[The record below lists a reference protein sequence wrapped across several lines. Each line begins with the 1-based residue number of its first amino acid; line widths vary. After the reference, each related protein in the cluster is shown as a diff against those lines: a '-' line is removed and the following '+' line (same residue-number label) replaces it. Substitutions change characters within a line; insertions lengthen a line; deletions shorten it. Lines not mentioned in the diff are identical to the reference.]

1 VLNLKIPL
9 FHFRLPENVA
19 DALRNTIIV
28 LLPIVLLYNSYRQV
42 GIGIGV
48 GALLIS
54 LTDLPGNRRH
64 KALTALQSLV
74 IFFIVS
80 LGFTAGLSTPLT
92 TGIAIVILTF
102 VLSMTAAMGGRSGV
116 AGTMGIVLMVFTL
129 GLHPKDPLLFSAFI
143 VIGGI
148 WFYIVSLVQVLIWP
162 YRSLHQA
169 LREALAA
176 TADFLKAKA
185 ACYDPAVPLDEAYRQ
200 TIALHLRVSEKQELI
215 RQLLLSD
222 RRNAKKL
229 LGTAIRV
236 IGLYEQV
243 TAMHYDYAVVRGRLA
258 HTEALSLSAKL
269 INLLSAEVGVL
280 SRIVPLSATLNLG
293 GNDDQFIELNDQLT
307 AIADNLVKEDA
318 TVIKGILVNTAA
330 IRRLS
335 AQIAINEEL
344 HDEVLPDPGVFL
356 PDGGSYF
363 SRFITHLNF
372 RSPVLRFS
380 LRLTLLFAVGY
391 GATLLFTP
399 NQYSY
404 WLLLT
409 IVIVARPKLALTWQ
423 RNLERLSGTFVGV
436 LIASL
441 LLFAIK
447 PAVVLLMIAAL
458 GLLCFFAWNRYAYAW
473 SVTGITIC
481 VVICLS
487 LYHGHPTA
495 IVSARLWYSL
505 AGCLLAFI
513 GIFIFPV
520 WTNKELDDLA
530 HLAAEGNRS
539 FLEAII
545 TDKPTPE
552 IWLARKEAHLRLARL
567 SEGLRHARVEPG
579 KVDLQKFERI
589 QVLNYRIN
597 AVIIS
602 LFLAPRLIATETAQ
616 RALASLKFYDQADK
630 PVEFA
635 ANNAGLL
642 KGADLLEALVNE
654 LMQLR

>member
-1 VLNLKIPL
+1 MFSPKIPL

-28 LLPIVLLYNSYRQV
+28 LLPIIILYNCYRQA

-64 KALTALQSLV
+64 KALTALQSLI
-74 IFFIVS
+74 IFFLVS
-80 LGFTAGLSTPLT
+80 LVFSAGLSTFLT
-92 TGIAIVILTF
+92 TGVAIVVITF
-102 VLSMTAAMGGRSGV
+102 ILSMTAAMGGRSAV

-129 GLHPKDPLLFSAFI
+129 GLRPKDPLMFSAFI
-143 VIGGI
+143 AIGGV

-169 LREALAA
+169 LREALSA
-176 TADFLKAKA
+176 TTDFLKAKA
-185 ACYDPAVPLDEAYRQ
+185 ACYDPTIPLDEAYRQ
-200 TIALHLRVSEKQELI
+200 TIALHLRVSEKQELV

-222 RRNAKKL
+222 RRNTQKL

-243 TAMHYDYAVVRGRLA
+243 TAMHYDYAVVRARLA
-258 HTEALSLSAKL
+258 HTDALPLSAQV
-269 INLLSAEVGVL
+269 IALLSEEVRRL
-280 SRIVPLSATLNLG
+280 SRIVPTTVLLSIG
-293 GNDDQFIELNDQLT
+293 ENDDLYINLNERL
-307 AIADNLVKEDA
+307 IKVADNLPKEDA
-318 TVIKGILVNTAA
+318 AVIKGILVNTAA

-335 AQIAINEEL
+335 TQIATNEEL
-344 HDEVLPDPGVFL
+344 GTEVLPEPGAFL

-363 SRFITHLNF
+363 SRLITHLNF

-380 LRLTLLFAVGY
+380 LRLTLLFAIGY
-391 GATLLFTP
+391 GVTLLFAP

-436 LIASL
+436 LIASAI
-441 LLFAIK
+441 LFVIK
-447 PAVVLLMIAAL
+447 PAVVLLIIAGS
-458 GLLCFFAWNRYAYAW
+458 GLLCFFAWNRYVYAW

-495 IVSARLWYSL
+495 IISARVWYSL
-505 AGCLLAFI
+505 AGCILAFA

-530 HLAAEGNRS
+530 HSAVEGNRL
-539 FLEAII
+539 FLETVVA
-545 TDKPTPE
+545 DKPTQD

-579 KVDLQKFERI
+579 KVNLSKFEEV

-602 LFLAPRLIATETAQ
+602 LFLAPRPTSLEDT
-616 RALASLKFYDQADK
+616 RKALVHLEYYNRPDK
-630 PVEFA
+630 PVLPA
-635 ANNAGLL
+635 QSSNSLL
-642 KGADLLEALVNE
+642 KGVDLLDALIGE
-654 LMQLR
+654 LLLLR